1 VESGSFIWDYFGAT
15 ENAGVENSGVKKAS
29 KTGKR
34 GSGKRRS
41 GKRGTRMYAFVLMC
55 IKS

>member
-1 VESGSFIWDYFGAT
+1 VTRDGCVVEGAT
-15 ENAGVENSGVKKAS
+15 GNVGVENSGVKKAS

-34 GSGKRRS
+34 GSGKRRT
-41 GKRGTRMYAFVLMC
+41 GKRGNRTYAFMLMC